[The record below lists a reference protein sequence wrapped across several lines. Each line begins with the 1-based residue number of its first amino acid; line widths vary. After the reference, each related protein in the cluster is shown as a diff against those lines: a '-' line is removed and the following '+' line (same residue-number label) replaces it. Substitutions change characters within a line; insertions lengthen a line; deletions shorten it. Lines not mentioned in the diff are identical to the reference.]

1 MKLFENLFIFLLI
14 GLCPVSAFAQNLS
27 VDVSATVD
35 KSVVKIGDRFL
46 YKIRISRKP
55 EISIEIPDMG
65 EVLEK
70 FVILNQDIKQGKSD
84 GKLIETLCFE
94 LALYE
99 IGKFEIPKV
108 GILYNASDQKMTV
121 YSKAVVIEVESIL
134 EPDQTQY
141 KIRDIKQP
149 LNIPFNYGSM
159 FFLLF
164 CLLFAAAIFSFYIKK
179 LLKSKG
185 NVAPIEEGIILTPDE
200 KAFLL
205 LNELVKEDLIKNGFA
220 KEYYTRL
227 SDILRGYLEDRYEY
241 SAMDKTTQEIS
252 KALKSL
258 KVKMGP
264 YDLMRTVLENS
275 DLVKFAKYLP
285 GNKEP
290 DQDVQQARSFV
301 EMTTEHPETDE
312 NIDKGS

>member
-1 MKLFENLFIFLLI
+1 MKLFYNLCIFLFI

-46 YKIRISRKP
+46 YKLRISRKP
-55 EISIEIPDMG
+55 GVLMEIPDMDKI
-65 EVLEK
+65 LEQ
-70 FVILNQDIKQGKSD
+70 FVIVNQKIEQGKSK
-84 GKLIETLCFE
+84 GKWLETLCFE

-99 IGKFEIPKV
+99 TGKYEIPKV
-108 GILYNASDQKMTV
+108 GILFKEKGQEKTV
-121 YSKAVVIEVESIL
+121 FSNSVSVEVGSIL
-134 EPDQTQY
+134 EPDQTHY
-141 KIRDIKQP
+141 RIRDIKQP
-149 LNIPFNYGSM
+149 LNVPFNYGLM
-159 FFLLF
+159 ILLLI
-164 CLLFAAAIFSFYIKK
+164 CLLFGAAIIAFIMKK
-179 LLKSKG
+179 LLKRNKG
-185 NVAPIEEGIILTPDE
+185 FVPFNNEISLSPDE
-200 KAFLL
+200 KAFKLL
-205 LNELVKEDLIKNGFA
+205 DELIEEDLIKNGFV

-227 SDILRGYLEDRYEY
+227 SGILRGYLEDRYDY

-264 YDLMRTVLENS
+264 YDLMRTALENS

-285 GNKEP
+285 VSKESEN
-290 DQDVQQARSFV
+290 DVHQARSFV